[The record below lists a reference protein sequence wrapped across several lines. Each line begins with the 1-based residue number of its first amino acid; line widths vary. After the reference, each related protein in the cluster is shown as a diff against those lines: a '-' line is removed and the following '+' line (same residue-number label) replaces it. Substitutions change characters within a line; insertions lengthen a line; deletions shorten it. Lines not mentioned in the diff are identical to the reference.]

1 LAEQPI
7 GGAAASHVGF
17 GVLLRAYR
25 ERALLSQEQLA
36 DRSRVSARAI
46 GDLERKVRRP
56 RGESVRLLTDALGL
70 TGRERELF
78 EAAARPLPPAGQ
90 PVDPAL
96 PRLPGPVLPHQ
107 LPPEIADFVG
117 RTRVVTELRGWL
129 DRRPG
134 GAAGKAT
141 EAAVAVYAISG
152 KAGVGKS
159 ALAVHVAHRSAA
171 DFPDGQLYA
180 NLRGAG
186 VEGVPPLDPGE
197 VLGRFLRAFG
207 VDGSAVPSS
216 VEERAAL
223 YRSRLS
229 GRRVLVVLDDARSEA
244 QVRPLL
250 PGNPGCA
257 VLLTSRTRL
266 AGLEGARLLHIDV
279 LDTAP
284 ALELLGRIVG
294 EERVAAEPDAAAAI
308 VAVCGRLPL
317 AVRIAGARLASRPH
331 WPVGRMA
338 ALLADERNRLHA
350 LAYGD
355 LDVRA
360 SLSLSYGD
368 LGAEQ
373 RRLFRRLG
381 LLSAV
386 EVTAWVAGRLLG
398 CPVAHAE
405 ALLEDLADAQLVD
418 VASQD
423 VTGKMRYRLHDLMRA
438 YSCERVYA
446 EEPVHERR
454 AALERALGG
463 WLALAEQADRLL
475 PVGPLIGEGVPAG
488 WRPEQAMA
496 DELLADPLAWLEAEQ
511 AGLLSAIRQASAPDL
526 ASVSAEAAGRL
537 AETAWRLAVAV
548 TGFFWLRG
556 CRDDY
561 RRACELALIGTRR
574 AGNRRGEAWMLTALA
589 WVAVDQLRLDEA
601 GALAEEARLIHRD
614 VRDRRGE
621 AYALLKL
628 AHAHEFCG
636 YLDKAVS
643 ELEQAW
649 ELYDALGDDHGRAW
663 VLQTLGKVHHKQGRL
678 IEAAADLKY
687 ALTACRRTGDRRV
700 EMMALQ
706 ELGLVHHS
714 LGQPGRATAL
724 LLQSLDLSRESGDKF
739 GEGWVLQ
746 DLGDMR
752 LRQGA
757 WREAA
762 RALEQALDIFRQLG
776 ARRTEASVLR
786 SLAELNRAQG
796 RLLEARTCL
805 DAAMVIQRQLGLIPR
820 LAQTLAALAQVQA
833 ATGDDAAAR
842 RSRREADALSQTLR
856 DAQTRH
862 KGRPSATWDR
872 PELRVCRS
880 GLKE

>member
-1 LAEQPI
+1 MGLAEQWI
-7 GGAAASHVGF
+7 DGAAASHAGF

-36 DRSRVSARAI
+36 ERSRVSARAI
-46 GDLERKVRRP
+46 GDLERGVRRP
-56 RGESVRLLTDALGL
+56 RGESVRLLADAFGL

-78 EAAARPLPPAGQ
+78 EAAARALPLAGQ
-90 PVDPAL
+90 PAGPAA
-96 PRLPGPVLPHQ
+96 PRSPGPVVPHQ
-107 LPPEIADFVG
+107 LPPGIADFVG
-117 RTRVVTELRGWL
+117 RATVVTELRGWL
-129 DRRPG
+129 DSRPG
-134 GAAGKAT
+134 GAAA
-141 EAAVAVYAISG
+141 EAAVAVYAVSG

-159 ALAVHVAHRSAA
+159 ALAVHVAHQSAA
-171 DFPDGQLYA
+171 DFPDGQLHA

-186 VEGVPPLDPGE
+186 LEGVPPLDPGE

-207 VDGSAVPSS
+207 VDGGAVPSS

-223 YRSRLS
+223 YRSRLA

-250 PGNPGCA
+250 PGDAGCA

-284 ALELLGRIVG
+284 ALELLGRTAG
-294 EERVAAEPDAAAAI
+294 PGRVAAEPDAAAAI
-308 VAVCGRLPL
+308 VAACGRLPL

-360 SLSLSYGD
+360 SLSLSYRD

-386 EVTAWVAGRLLG
+386 EVAAWVAGRLLE
-398 CPVAHAE
+398 CPLARAE

-418 VASQD
+418 VAGQD
-423 VTGKMRYRLHDLMRA
+423 VTGKVRYRLHDLMRA
-438 YSCERVYA
+438 YARERVHA
-446 EEPVHERR
+446 EEPVHERQ

-463 WLALAEQADRLL
+463 WLVLAEQADRLL
-475 PVGPLIGEGVPAG
+475 PVGPLIGEGNVAAG
-488 WRPEQAMA
+488 WRPEQAVA

-511 AGLLSAIRQASAPDL
+511 AGLLSAIAQASAPDR
-526 ASVSAEAAGRL
+526 ATFSAEAAGPL
-537 AETAWRLAVAV
+537 AETAWRLAGAV

-556 CRDDY
+556 CREDY
-561 RRACELALIGTRR
+561 RRACELALAGARR

-601 GALAEEARLIHRD
+601 AALAEEARLIHRE

-628 AHAHEFCG
+628 AHAHEFRG
-636 YLDKAVS
+636 HLDEAVN
-643 ELEQAW
+643 ELKQAW
-649 ELYDALGDDHGRAW
+649 ELYDELGDDHGRAW
-663 VLQTLGKVHHKQGRL
+663 VLQTLGTVHHKQGRL
-678 IEAAADLKY
+678 IEAAADLEH
-687 ALTACRRTGDRRV
+687 ALTACRRSGDRRV

-714 LGQPGRATAL
+714 LGKPGRATAL

-786 SLAELNRAQG
+786 SLGELNRAQG
-796 RLLEARTCL
+796 RLVQARACL
-805 DAAMVIQRQLGLIPR
+805 DAAMAIQRQLGLIPR

-833 ATGDDAAAR
+833 ATGDDVAAR
-842 RSRREADALSQTLR
+842 RSRREAHALFQTLR
-856 DAQTRH
+856 RDARTRRKAADPQH
-862 KGRPSATWDR
+862 GRTTAPS
-872 PELRVCRS
+872 E
-880 GLKE
+880 